1 MSHHDLNGADI
12 ATLSIH
18 ADDELARTSDVAPAI
33 AVSSTFRYSNNPD
46 DLKPLCEGED
56 EAAYGTNEYVYSRIA
71 HPTTSRVEKVLS
83 HIFDNK
89 FPVVYNNGL
98 AAFTALIVHVNPK
111 RLFIGEAYHG
121 CHAVSEIF
129 KRIHYQLEIL
139 SLDDLDKVQE
149 GDLVHLE
156 TPVNPTGYSRDIS
169 YYAEKAHKNGGI
181 LSVDATFAPPPLQDP
196 FAFGTDIVMHSA
208 TKYFGGHSDLL
219 AGILVVKTQK
229 EADALVGDRS
239 FLGSGPGSLES
250 WLLLRSLRT
259 FQLRIK
265 QQSESA
271 TAIAEYFAEHIDE
284 YPALKAVHHSSVQKE
299 DFVKKQLVG
308 GYGPVLVLEMK
319 DRDSAKALPSKLKF
333 FNHATSLGGVE
344 SLIEWRLMSDATTN
358 PAYLRVSVGIENSTD
373 LINDLKNALKSS

>member
-1 MSHHDLNGADI
+1 MTSPDLS
-12 ATLSIH
+12 TLAIH
-18 ADDELARTSDVAPAI
+18 ADDELARTNDVAPSI
-33 AVSSTFRYSNNPD
+33 AVSTTFRYSSNPE
-46 DLKPLCEGED
+46 DLVPLAENED

-83 HIFDNK
+83 TIFNNK

-121 CHAVSEIF
+121 CHAVSDIF
-129 KRIHYQLEIL
+129 KRIRYNLEIL
-139 SLDDLDKVQE
+139 SLDELDKVE
-149 GDLVHLE
+149 KGDLVHLE
-156 TPVNPTGYSRDIS
+156 TPVNPTGYSRDLS
-169 YYAEKAHKNGGI
+169 YYADAAHKKGGI

-196 FAFGTDIVMHSA
+196 FDFGADIVMHSA

-219 AGILVVKTQK
+219 AGILVVKTHE
-229 EADALVGDRS
+229 EADQLVGDRS
-239 FLGSGPGSLES
+239 FLGSGPGNLES

-259 FQLRIK
+259 YRLRIK
-265 QQSESA
+265 QQSDNA
-271 TAIAEYFAEHIDE
+271 TAITKYFSDHLSDF
-284 YPALKAVHHSSVQKE
+284 PALKCVHHSSVQTE

-308 GYGPVLVLEMK
+308 GYGPVFVLEMQS
-319 DRDSAKALPSKLKF
+319 REAARALPSKLKF

-358 PAYLRVSVGIENSTD
+358 PAYLRVSVGVEDAND
-373 LINDLKNALKSS
+373 LISDLKQALEASK

>member
-1 MSHHDLNGADI
+1 MTTPSL
-12 ATLSIH
+12 ATLAIH
-18 ADDELARTSDVAPAI
+18 ADDELARTNDVAPSI
-33 AVSSTFRYSNNPD
+33 AVSTTFRYTNNPEE
-46 DLKPLCEGED
+46 LVPLAEDED

-83 HIFDNK
+83 TIFNNK

-121 CHAVSEIF
+121 CHAVSDIF
-129 KRIHYQLEIL
+129 KRIRYNLEIL
-139 SLDDLDKVQE
+139 SLDELDKVE
-149 GDLVHLE
+149 KGDLVHLE
-156 TPVNPTGYSRDIS
+156 TPVNPTGYSRDLS
-169 YYAEKAHKNGGI
+169 YYAEAAHKNGGI

-196 FAFGTDIVMHSA
+196 FDFGADIVMHSA

-219 AGILVVKTQK
+219 AGILVVKTHE
-229 EADALVGDRS
+229 EADQLVGDRS
-239 FLGSGPGSLES
+239 FLGSGPGNLES

-259 FQLRIK
+259 YKLRIK
-265 QQSESA
+265 QQSDSA
-271 TAIAEYFAEHIDE
+271 TAIAKYFYEHLADF
-284 YPALKAVHHSSVQKE
+284 PALKAVHHSSVQTE

-308 GYGPVLVLEMK
+308 GYGPVFVLETQN
-319 DRDSAKALPSKLKF
+319 RDQARALPSKLKF

-358 PAYLRVSVGIENSTD
+358 PAYLRVSVGVEDAQD
-373 LINDLKNALKSS
+373 LIEDLKQALEAS

>member
-1 MSHHDLNGADI
+1 MSLPNI
-12 ATLSIH
+12 ATLAIH
-18 ADDELARTSDVAPAI
+18 SDDHLARTNDVAPSI
-33 AVSSTFRYSNNPD
+33 AVSTTFRYSDNPAE
-46 DLKPLCEGED
+46 LVPLAEEED

-71 HPTTSRVEKVLS
+71 HPTTSRVEQVLS
-83 HIFDNK
+83 AIFDNK

-139 SLDDLDKVQE
+139 SLDELDKVQK

-156 TPVNPTGYSRDIS
+156 TPVNPTGYSRDLS
-169 YYAEKAHKNGGI
+169 YYAEKAHANGGV

-196 FAFGTDIVMHSA
+196 FNFGADIVMHSA

-229 EADALVGDRS
+229 EADELVGDRS
-239 FLGSGPGSLES
+239 FLGSAPGSLES

-259 FQLRIK
+259 YKLRIK
-265 QQSESA
+265 QQSDNA
-271 TAIAEYFAEHIDE
+271 TEIVKFFADNINQF
-284 YPALKAVHHSSVQKE
+284 PALKAVHHSSVQTE
-299 DFVKKQLVG
+299 EFVQKQLVG
-308 GYGPVLVLEMK
+308 GYGPVFVLEMNS
-319 DRDSAKALPSKLKF
+319 REAARAFPSKLKF

-358 PAYLRVSVGIENSTD
+358 PAFLRVSIGVEDAKD
-373 LINDLKNALKSS
+373 LIADLKQALEKSE

>member
-1 MSHHDLNGADI
+1 MTTPDLS
-12 ATLSIH
+12 TLAIH
-18 ADDELARTSDVAPAI
+18 ADDELARTNDVAPSI
-33 AVSSTFRYSNNPD
+33 AVSTTFRYTNNPEE
-46 DLKPLCEGED
+46 LVPLAEDED

-83 HIFDNK
+83 TIFNNK

-121 CHAVSEIF
+121 CHAVSDIF
-129 KRIHYQLEIL
+129 KRIRYNLEIL
-139 SLDDLDKVQE
+139 SLDDLDKVE
-149 GDLVHLE
+149 KGDLVHLE
-156 TPVNPTGYSRDIS
+156 TPVNPTGYSRDLS
-169 YYAEKAHKNGGI
+169 YYAEAAHKNGGI

-196 FAFGTDIVMHSA
+196 FDFGADIVMHSA

-219 AGILVVKTQK
+219 AGILVVKTH
-229 EADALVGDRS
+229 EAADKLVGDRS
-239 FLGSGPGSLES
+239 FLGSGPGNLES

-259 FQLRIK
+259 YKLRIK

-271 TAIAEYFAEHIDE
+271 TAIAKYFSEHLSDF
-284 YPALKAVHHSSVQKE
+284 PALKAVHHSSVQTE

-308 GYGPVLVLEMK
+308 GYGPVFVLETQT
-319 DRDSAKALPSKLKF
+319 RDQARALPSKLKF

-358 PAYLRVSVGIENSTD
+358 PAYLRVSVGVEDAQD
-373 LINDLKNALKSS
+373 LIQDLKQALEASE

>member
-1 MSHHDLNGADI
+1 MTTPDLS
-12 ATLSIH
+12 TLAIH
-18 ADDELARTSDVAPAI
+18 ADDELARTNDVAPSI
-33 AVSSTFRYSNNPD
+33 AVSTTFRYTNNPEE
-46 DLKPLCEGED
+46 LVPLAEDED

-83 HIFDNK
+83 TIFNNK

-121 CHAVSEIF
+121 CHAVSDIF
-129 KRIHYQLEIL
+129 KRIRYNLEIL
-139 SLDDLDKVQE
+139 SLDELDKVE
-149 GDLVHLE
+149 KGDLVHLE
-156 TPVNPTGYSRDIS
+156 TPVNPTGYSRDLS
-169 YYAEKAHKNGGI
+169 YYAEAAHKNGGI

-196 FAFGTDIVMHSA
+196 FDFGADIVMHSA

-219 AGILVVKTQK
+219 AGILVVKTHE
-229 EADALVGDRS
+229 EADQLVGDRS
-239 FLGSGPGSLES
+239 FLGSGPGNLES

-259 FQLRIK
+259 YKLRIK

-271 TAIAEYFAEHIDE
+271 TAIAKYFSEHIADF
-284 YPALKAVHHSSVQKE
+284 PALKAVHHSSVQTE

-308 GYGPVLVLEMK
+308 GYGPVFVLETQT
-319 DRDSAKALPSKLKF
+319 RDQARALPSKLKF

-358 PAYLRVSVGIENSTD
+358 PAYLRVSVGVEDAQD
-373 LINDLKNALKSS
+373 LIADLKQALEAS